1 MNFPEQL
8 HYTKEHEWISIDGN
22 VATIGITEFAQ
33 GELGDIIYIDVETV
47 GKELSADAVF
57 GTVEAVK
64 TVSDLSILKARVANR
79 PLGTGTRQLFD
90 RELAL
95 AGIEHKNIKGYA
107 EEFPSHLAVGLEVL
121 SGRADAGIGIRAIAA
136 TLGLSFIPLRWER
149 FDLMIRKD
157 RFFDKGVQLFTGL
170 LGQQNFKTIYD
181 AGYGYDL
188 EFSGKM
194 VYPAKG

>member
-1 MNFPEQL
+1 M
-8 HYTKEHEWISIDGN
+8 
-22 VATIGITEFAQ
+22 
-33 GELGDIIYIDVETV
+33 ETQI
-47 GKELSADAVF
+47 LINP
-57 GTVEAVK
+57 
-64 TVSDLSILKARVANR
+64 SILNADFNDLENEKYQYQSQSQNYYVN
-79 PLGTGTRQLFD
+79 
-90 RELAL
+90 
-95 AGIEHKNIKGYA
+95 KNIKGYA